1 MIWGITAAIICVF
14 LYFKLI
20 ARKLKWHTVEAFLR
34 KIHNPCGI
42 FVLVVIT
49 VHFLLTLD
57 VWSTRSVMVVATG
70 IITAVLLLYMA
81 VGYCFRKKIKSKW
94 ILLHRKIA
102 FFIVFFSICHI
113 ILYYVDFFSYKSNIS
128 TINVTGMDA
137 SNAKDGSYEGE
148 YDAGYIY
155 AKVSITVNNGQI
167 LNIVILEHDN
177 ERGTPAEKIVS
188 NIIEQQ
194 NTKVDA
200 ISGATN
206 SSLVI
211 EKAVENA
218 LAKGE

>member
-1 MIWGITAAIICVF
+1 MIWGIAAVIICIF

-20 ARKLKWHTVEAFLR
+20 ARKLKWHTAEAFLR

-42 FVLVVIT
+42 FVLVIIT
-49 VHFLLTLD
+49 VHFIFTLD

-70 IITAVLLLYMA
+70 IIAAVLLLFMA
-81 VGYCFRKKIKSKW
+81 VGYCFRKKLKSKW
-94 ILLHRKIA
+94 ILLHRKVA
-102 FFIVFFSICHI
+102 FFIAFFSICHI
-113 ILYYVDFFSYKSNIS
+113 VLYYVDFFSYKNNIS
-128 TINVTGMDA
+128 IINIAGMDA
-137 SNAKDGSYEGE
+137 SNVKDGTYEGE

-155 AKVSITVNNGQI
+155 ARVSITVSNGQI
-167 LNIVILEHDN
+167 LNIDMLEHDN

-188 NIIEQQ
+188 SILEQQ

-200 ISGATN
+200 VSGATN

-218 LAKGE
+218 IMKGE